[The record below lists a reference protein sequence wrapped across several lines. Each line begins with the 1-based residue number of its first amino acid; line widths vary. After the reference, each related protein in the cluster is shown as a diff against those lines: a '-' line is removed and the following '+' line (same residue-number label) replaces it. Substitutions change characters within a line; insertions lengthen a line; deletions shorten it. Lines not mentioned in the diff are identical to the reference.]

1 MVMAKYRLNTNV
13 RLKNTLVI
21 VYIVDIFEDAKET
34 RYAVITE
41 QGIILEK
48 PESEIRP
55 TFKAIFKWLGWEFG
69 NWVQNNP
76 TAAFYLFGGICYL
89 LGFLT
94 CHILQKIA

>member
-1 MVMAKYRLNTNV
+1 MAKYRLNTNV

-41 QGIILEK
+41 KGVILEK
-48 PESEIRP
+48 SESEIRP
-55 TFKAIFKWLGWEFG
+55 PFSAILRYINWEFD
-69 NWVQNNP
+69 NWIRNNP
-76 TAAFYLFGGICYL
+76 TATFFLFGGICYL

-94 CHILQKIA
+94 WHILSKVS